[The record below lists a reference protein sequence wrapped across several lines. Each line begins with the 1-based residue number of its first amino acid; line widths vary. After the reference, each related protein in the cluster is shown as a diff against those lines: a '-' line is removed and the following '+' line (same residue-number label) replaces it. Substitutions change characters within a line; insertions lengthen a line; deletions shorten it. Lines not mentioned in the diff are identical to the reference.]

1 MNKEKNSFKDVA
13 LDFIKTLFIS
23 LIIVYILTSLI
34 VRPISVN
41 GNSMYPTLKDNDFGL
56 ATVFKTF
63 INDVDRYDVVI
74 IKLHS
79 GEYIIKRVIGMPND
93 TISCVDGIVM
103 VNGEPIDEYYLD
115 QDYVNSFDIF
125 TQDFDEITL
134 GSDEFFVMG
143 DNSPNSKDSRFYG
156 AFKYD
161 DIKGV
166 VDIMIWPFKVME

>member
-23 LIIVYILTSLI
+23 LIIVYILTRLI

-74 IKLHS
+74 IKLDS
-79 GEYIIKRVIGMPND
+79 GEYIIKRVIIKIKLY
-93 TISCVDGIVM
+93 TIFYKITF
-103 VNGEPIDEYYLD
+103 I
-115 QDYVNSFDIF
+115 IF
-125 TQDFDEITL
+125 TLNIL
-134 GSDEFFVMG
+134 
-143 DNSPNSKDSRFYG
+143 
-156 AFKYD
+156 
-161 DIKGV
+161 I
-166 VDIMIWPFKVME
+166 